1 MRQDQIEHL
10 LGLERGVLLL
20 SQSSWP
26 NFQKGGL
33 PWWMPKEQP
42 ISTFFFASD
51 SLFFSIICKYVS
63 VYLVSFVNF
72 LPNQCKDDVWFVV
85 VCMCASHI
93 L

>member
-1 MRQDQIEHL
+1 VVDA
-10 LGLERGVLLL
+10 ERTTY
-20 SQSSWP
+20 
-26 NFQKGGL
+26 
-33 PWWMPKEQP
+33 
-42 ISTFFFASD
+42 IYFFFASD
-51 SLFFSIICKYVS
+51 NLFFSIICKYVS